1 MIDYTR
7 HIETRPGV
15 LGGKPIIRGQRIS
28 VEMLLSFLAAG
39 WSVDELLTEYPTVT
53 KEDVQAIF
61 ALAYEL
67 VAEERFIIESKVA

>member
-1 MIDYTR
+1 MDYTQ

-39 WSVDELLTEYPTVT
+39 WSVEDVLREYPSITR
-53 KEDVQAIF
+53 EDMQAIF
-61 ALAYEL
+61 ALAHEL
-67 VAEERFIIESKVA
+67 VTEERFIIESKVA

>member
-7 HIETRPGV
+7 HIETKPGV

-28 VEMLLSFLAAG
+28 VEMVLSLLAAG
-39 WSVDELLTEYPTVT
+39 WSIDDLLNEYPLVT
-53 KEDVQAIF
+53 REDVQAIF

-67 VAEERFIIESKVA
+67 VTEERFIIGSKVA

>member
-1 MIDYTR
+1 MLDYTQ

-39 WSVDELLTEYPTVT
+39 WSIDDLLTEYPTVT
-53 KEDVQAIF
+53 KEDIQAIF
-61 ALAYEL
+61 ALAHEL
-67 VAEERFIIESKVA
+67 VTEERFIIESKVA

>member
-1 MIDYTR
+1 MDYTQ

-39 WSVDELLTEYPTVT
+39 WSVDDVLVEYPTVT
-53 KEDVQAIF
+53 KDDMQAIF
-61 ALAYEL
+61 ALAHEL
-67 VAEERFIIESKVA
+67 VTEERFIIESKVA

>member
-1 MIDYTR
+1 MDYTR

-39 WSVDELLTEYPTVT
+39 WSVDDVLREYPTVT
-53 KEDVQAIF
+53 RDDMQAIF
-61 ALAYEL
+61 ALAHEL
-67 VAEERFIIESKVA
+67 MTEERFIIEAKVA

>member
-1 MIDYTR
+1 MDYTR

-39 WSVDELLTEYPTVT
+39 WSVDDVLREYPSITR
-53 KEDVQAIF
+53 EDMQAIF
-61 ALAYEL
+61 ALAHEL
-67 VAEERFIIESKVA
+67 VTEERFIIESKVA